1 MAKRFI
7 DKVVLVTGAGSGIG
21 RASALKFALEGA
33 NVVVS
38 DIIAEG
44 GNETVRLIRKAG
56 GEATFIKADVSLAT
70 DVETLI
76 QSTVETYGRLDYAHN
91 NAGISGDLALIGAY
105 DEGDFDRVLSI
116 NLKGVWLCL
125 KFEIIQMLKQGGGAI
140 VNTSSQAGLAGS
152 VGMSAYVSSKHG
164 VIGLTKVAALEYAQA
179 GIRVNA
185 VCPGVID
192 TPLIQRFSQEAQ
204 EKILQVL
211 PINRLGRS
219 EEVANA
225 VAWLCS
231 DEAVYITGIALS
243 VDGGVMAQCPVPNV
257 LSK

>member
-1 MAKRFI
+1 MVKRFV

-21 RASALKFALEGA
+21 RACALKFALEGA
-33 NVVVS
+33 KVVVS
-38 DIIAEG
+38 DVSIEG
-44 GNETVRLIRKAG
+44 SNETVRLIREAG
-56 GEATFIKADVSLAT
+56 GEATFIKADVSRTA
-70 DVETLI
+70 DVEALI
-76 QSTVETYGRLDYAHN
+76 QATVERYGRLDCAHN
-91 NAGISGDLALIGAY
+91 NAGIGGNLALIGEY
-105 DEGDFDRVLSI
+105 DEADFDRVLSI

-125 KFEIIQMLKQGGGAI
+125 KYEVIQMLKQGGGAI

-192 TPLIQRFSQEAQ
+192 TPLTQRFSQETR

-211 PINRLGRS
+211 PIKRLGGS
-219 EEVANA
+219 EEIADA
-225 VAWLCS
+225 VIWLCS
-231 DEAVYITGIALS
+231 DEAAYITGVAMP
-243 VDGGVMAQCPVPNV
+243 VDGGVMAQCPVPNM